1 MMDFLSL
8 KKNLSKDFSSFKK
21 IKIAVLGD
29 SATQFLS
36 QSIKGYG
43 YEVDLNFEIYEAD
56 YNQIEL
62 QVFDRLS
69 DLYRYQPEYIIIQKS
84 ALKLLNNF
92 YKTSVS
98 RKSAF
103 GETELRTVREI
114 YSSISANSKSKII
127 FTNYN
132 EINDGV
138 FGNFAAKVE
147 SSFLYQIRKIN
158 LGLMDLAREIK
169 NLYILDTASINS
181 SFGMNKFT
189 DAKMYIN
196 ADMVYSL
203 DVLPE
208 IAKQIADIITSI
220 QGRIKK
226 CIILD
231 LDNTLW
237 GGIIGDDGIE
247 NIQIGSLGIGKA
259 YSNLQLWLRELKYRG
274 IILTVCSK
282 NTESL
287 AKEPFEKHPDMILHL
302 DDIALFVANWD
313 NKVEN
318 IKYIQSVL
326 NLGFD
331 SMVFIDDSRFERG
344 MIKQAIPELT
354 VPDLPED
361 AAEYV
366 PFLRSLNLFETAS
379 YSEQDAE
386 RTKLYQEEANRTI
399 LYKSFSSE
407 QDFLSNLEMVSE
419 VHDFN
424 KFNAPR
430 IAQLTQ
436 RSNQFNLRTI
446 RYTEAD
452 ILKLA
457 SSNEH
462 KCFAFTL
469 KDKYGEYGL
478 IGILILEKQN
488 ESLFID
494 SFIMSCRVLKRSME
508 NFILNQIVEYAKGNG
523 FKNIVGE
530 YLPTVKNVIVKDLFK
545 DYQFKESSGRWYLEV
560 DGFVVKETFI
570 KRK

>member
-1 MMDFLSL
+1 MIDFLSL
-8 KKNLSKDFSSFKK
+8 KKNLTKDFSQLKV
-21 IKIAVLGD
+21 INVAVLGD
-29 SATQFLS
+29 SATQFLT
-36 QSIKGYG
+36 QSIQGYG
-43 YEVDLNFEIYEAD
+43 YEVNLNFKIYEAD

-69 DLYRYQPEYIIIQKS
+69 DLYSYQPEYIIIQKS

-103 GETELRTVREI
+103 GETELRTVREMC
-114 YSSISANSKSKII
+114 SSISANSKSKII

-147 SSFLYQIRKIN
+147 SSFLYQVRKIN
-158 LGLMDLAREIK
+158 IGLMDLAREFK
-169 NLYILDTASINS
+169 NLYIVDIASINS
-181 SFGMNKFT
+181 AFGARKFN

-274 IILTVCSK
+274 IILAVCSK
-282 NTESL
+282 NTEHL
-287 AKEPFEKHPDMILHL
+287 AREPFEKHPDMILHL

-326 NLGFD
+326 NIGFD
-331 SMVFIDDSRFERG
+331 SMVFLDDSPFERG

-366 PFLRSLNLFETAS
+366 SFLRSLNLFETAS
-379 YSEQDAE
+379 YSEQDVE

-407 QDFLSNLEMVSE
+407 QDFLSNLQMMSE
-419 VHDFN
+419 VQNFN

-446 RYTEAD
+446 RYTEDD
-452 ILKLA
+452 ILKLGA
-457 SSNEH
+457 SDTH

-488 ESLFID
+488 QRLFVD

-508 NFILNQIVEYAKGNG
+508 NFILNQIVEYAKENEY
-523 FKNIVGE
+523 KIIEGE
-530 YLPTVKNVIVKDLFK
+530 YLPTVKNVIVKDLYK
-545 DYQFKESSGRWYLEV
+545 NYQFKELSGKWILDV
-560 DGFVVKETFI
+560 NGFAPKETFI
-570 KRK
+570 KRN